1 MNIDEVKARHDTL
14 EAIKDTQSVKQIT
27 EKRSQAHRD
36 RGYLLSIIEELVA
49 ELESKDGPGSRV
61 TG

>member
-1 MNIDEVKARHDTL
+1 MKIDEIKARHDTL

-36 RGYLLSIIEELVA
+36 RGYLLSVIEKLVT
-49 ELESKDGPGSRV
+49 ELESKNGESPRIKR
-61 TG
+61 